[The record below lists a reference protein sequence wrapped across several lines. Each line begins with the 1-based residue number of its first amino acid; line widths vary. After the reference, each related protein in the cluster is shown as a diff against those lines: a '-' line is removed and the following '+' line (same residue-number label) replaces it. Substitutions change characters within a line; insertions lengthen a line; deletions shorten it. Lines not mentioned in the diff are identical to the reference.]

1 MNSSAPD
8 SVFRWTPYWVL
19 GFVLLWP
26 TVGIAEAVMSLGAV
40 FGLGLMLWQ
49 KFSCRSS
56 WLSREAWLMTL
67 AFFLAYWL
75 PEFFSAFDAV
85 NAKRAWR
92 EVLLDLRYLPF
103 LWLIALSVSNE
114 KGRKLV
120 FSGLAVISLFWALDG
135 MVQILTGFSLG
146 GAMTE
151 DRLSGIFGSDN
162 LKLGLV
168 LAALSPFALAWA
180 HERKGVWAWCGT
192 ALLIG
197 TVILW
202 AGARAAWVMFGIVLL
217 VSGWRVLG
225 ARRLAIFFVASGLV
239 LVLSYAASPELR
251 ARIERTESALLGG
264 TDGVD
269 HALSGRVSIWK
280 TALRMTADH
289 PVNGVGVRNFRDVY
303 SRYADK
309 DDPFVGG
316 DQQGA
321 FHAHHWLLEVLSET
335 GIIGLLFW
343 LAGFYA
349 MWRAWR
355 WSPAKAR
362 QFAFV
367 PMLACVALV
376 FPLNTHL
383 AFYASFWGGCWLM
396 LLALYAGC
404 LGANDRFA
412 PAIPDSETA

>member
-8 SVFRWTPYWVL
+8 SVFRWAPYWVL
-19 GFVLLWP
+19 AFVALWP

-40 FGLGLMLWQ
+40 FGFALMLWQ
-49 KFSCRSS
+49 KISYRST

-114 KGRKLV
+114 KGRNLV
-120 FSGLAVISLFWALDG
+120 FSGLAIISLFWALDG
-135 MVQILTGFSLG
+135 MVQVLTGFSLG

-168 LAALSPFALAWA
+168 LAALSPFTLDFA
-180 HERKGVWAWCGT
+180 HKRGGAWAWCGI
-192 ALLIG
+192 AFLVG

-202 AGARAAWVMFGIVLL
+202 AGARAAWLMFGIVLL
-217 VSGWRVLG
+217 VSGWRVMG
-225 ARRLAIFFVASGLV
+225 KRRLLIFLLASSLI
-239 LVLSYAASPELR
+239 LLLSYFASPELR
-251 ARIERTESALLGG
+251 ARFERTETALMGE
-264 TDGVD
+264 TSDID
-269 HALSGRVSIWK
+269 HALSGRISIWK
-280 TALRMTADH
+280 TALKMTAEH

-303 SRYADK
+303 KQYAEA
-309 DDPFVGG
+309 DDPFIG
-316 DQQGA
+316 DKQQGA
-321 FHAHHWLLEVLSET
+321 LHAHHWLLEVLSET
-335 GIIGLLFW
+335 GVIGLICW
-343 LAGFYA
+343 LIGFYA

-355 WSPAKAR
+355 WSPPRAR
-362 QFAFV
+362 ELAFV
-367 PMLACVALV
+367 PMLACVVVL

-383 AFYASFWGGCWLM
+383 AFYATFWGGTWLM
-396 LLALYAGC
+396 LLAIYAGC
-404 LGANDRFA
+404 LGAQDRFHPPSVEA
-412 PAIPDSETA
+412 A

>member
-8 SVFRWTPYWVL
+8 SIFRWAPYWVL
-19 GFVLLWP
+19 AFVALWP

-40 FGLGLMLWQ
+40 FGFVLILWQ
-49 KFSCRSS
+49 KISYRST

-75 PEFFSAFDAV
+75 PEFFSAFDAI

-114 KGRKLV
+114 KGRNLV
-120 FSGLAVISLFWALDG
+120 FSGLAIISLFWALDG
-135 MVQILTGFSLG
+135 MVQVLTGFSLG

-168 LAALSPFALAWA
+168 LAALSPFTLDFAHKHGGAW
-180 HERKGVWAWCGT
+180 VWCGV
-192 ALLIG
+192 AFLVG

-217 VSGWRVLG
+217 VSGWRVMG
-225 ARRLAIFFVASGLV
+225 KRRLLVFLLASGLI
-239 LVLSYAASPELR
+239 LLLSYFASPELR
-251 ARIERTESALLGG
+251 ARFERTETALMGE
-264 TDGVD
+264 TSDID
-269 HALSGRVSIWK
+269 HALSGRISIWK
-280 TALRMTADH
+280 AALKMTADH

-303 SRYADK
+303 KQYAEA
-309 DDPFVGG
+309 DDPFIG
-316 DQQGA
+316 DKQQGA

-335 GIIGLLFW
+335 GVIGLICW
-343 LAGFYA
+343 LIGFYA

-355 WSPAKAR
+355 WSPPRAR
-362 QFAFV
+362 ELAFV
-367 PMLACVALV
+367 PMLACVVVL

-383 AFYASFWGGCWLM
+383 AFYATFWGGCWLM

-404 LGANDRFA
+404 LGAQDRFHV
-412 PAIPDSETA
+412 PSSEAA

>member
-8 SVFRWTPYWVL
+8 SIYRWVPYWIL
-19 GFVLLWP
+19 AFVALWP

-40 FGLGLMLWQ
+40 FGFFLMLWQ
-49 KFSCRSS
+49 KIVHRST

-85 NAKRAWR
+85 NANRAWR

-114 KGRKLV
+114 KGRKLI
-120 FSGLAVISLFWALDG
+120 FSGLALITLFWATDG
-135 MVQILTGFSLG
+135 MVQVLTGYSLG

-151 DRLSGIFGSDN
+151 DRLSGIFGSGN

-168 LAALSPFALAWA
+168 LAALSPFTLDWA
-180 HERKGVWAWCGT
+180 YRRGGARAWCAA
-192 ALLIG
+192 ALLVG

-202 AGARAAWVMFGIVLL
+202 AGARAGWVMFALVLL
-217 VSGWRVLG
+217 LHGWRVIG
-225 ARRLAIFFVASGLV
+225 RKRLLVFLLASTLV
-239 LVLSYAASPELR
+239 SLLSYFASPELR
-251 ARIERTESALLGG
+251 ARFERTETALMGETSG
-264 TDGVD
+264 ID
-269 HALSGRVSIWK
+269 HALSGRISIWK
-280 TALRMTADH
+280 TALEITADH

-303 SRYADK
+303 KQYAEA
-309 DDPFVGG
+309 DDPFTSG

-321 FHAHHWLLEVLSET
+321 FHAHHWVLEVLSET
-335 GIIGLLFW
+335 GVVGLICW

-355 WSPAKAR
+355 WSPPNAR
-362 QFAFV
+362 QLAFV
-367 PMLACVALV
+367 PMLACVAVL

-383 AFYASFWGGCWLM
+383 AFYATFWGGCWLM

-404 LGANDRFA
+404 LGAQDRFQA
-412 PAIPDSETA
+412 SRVETE